1 MSCTPGPG
9 GGHSCLC
16 RVCWQ
21 WAEGLLSFSGWAAGH
36 WGAQAGLGFPAWPTS
51 PSDTSPWLGLPSFCQ
66 NPGYQHPRPPPQP
79 EIPAQ
84 GDTIPAVLCLIT
96 PSTSTLGPGRFKS
109 FPLRL
114 SFQLLCSGYTL
125 GDNQPHRQ
133 SPPGRSRQGDRV
145 LGWTQKWGSAGR
157 RRWILL
163 PSPGDSLGWG
173 SHSPEGERWAPE
185 GLRRLSEPRLVGGRQ
200 SGGGEG

>member
-1 MSCTPGPG
+1 MSRQPRPQGAEIPRSPLSCGPGPG
-9 GGHSCLC
+9 EGHSCLC

-21 WAEGLLSFSGWAAGH
+21 WAEGLLSFSGWASGH

-79 EIPAQ
+79 ETPAQ
-84 GDTIPAVLCLIT
+84 GDTIPTVLCLST
-96 PSTSTLGPGRFKS
+96 PSTSTLGPGQLKS
-109 FPLRL
+109 LPPRL
-114 SFQLLCSGYTL
+114 SFHLLCAGYTM

-133 SPPGRSRQGDRV
+133 SPPGWQQTRRQGCWAGCR
-145 LGWTQKWGSAGR
+145 KWGSVGR

-163 PSPGDSLGWG
+163 PPPGDSLGWG
-173 SHSPEGERWAPE
+173 SHSPR
-185 GLRRLSEPRLVGGRQ
+185 
-200 SGGGEG
+200 GGEVGS

>member
-1 MSCTPGPG
+1 MSRTPGPG

-79 EIPAQ
+79 ETPAQ
-84 GDTIPAVLCLIT
+84 GDTIPAVLCLST

-125 GDNQPHRQ
+125 GDNQPRRH
-133 SPPGRSRQGDRV
+133 SPPGCSRQGD
-145 LGWTQKWGSAGR
+145 GCWAGR
-157 RRWILL
+157 RNGAQR
-163 PSPGDSLGWG
+163 
-173 SHSPEGERWAPE
+173 
-185 GLRRLSEPRLVGGRQ
+185 
-200 SGGGEG
+200 GGGGGSCSPHLGTPWGGAVTAPRGRGGLLKV

>member
-79 EIPAQ
+79 ETPAQ

-157 RRWILL
+157 RTRWHQ
-163 PSPGDSLGWG
+163 G
-173 SHSPEGERWAPE
+173 SHIGKGPMPG
-185 GLRRLSEPRLVGGRQ
+185 
-200 SGGGEG
+200 